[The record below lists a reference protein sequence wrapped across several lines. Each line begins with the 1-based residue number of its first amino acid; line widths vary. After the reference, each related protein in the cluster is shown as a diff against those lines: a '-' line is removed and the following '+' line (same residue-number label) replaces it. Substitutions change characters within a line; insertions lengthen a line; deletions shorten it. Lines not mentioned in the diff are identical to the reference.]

1 MTVTKNRQTNDTIL
15 RMAKAAFPDRRVS
28 DIKELDDGFCNV
40 TYDISFDDGSES
52 ILMIAAA
59 GRNGNTSNEIN
70 LMKAEVEAMKLV
82 RDRGAARVAEVQYY
96 DTTREICS
104 GDYFF
109 MEKIQ
114 GRNLSLEKA
123 RLPESTVEQ
132 INWEIGEISRR
143 LTGITNREF
152 GFLGDERRYR
162 SLYDFTRVMLT
173 NLLHDAER
181 KDVDIVYGAEDF
193 LNRLEKD
200 KPAFDGIMPA
210 TLVHWDMWE
219 GNVFVRDGHVSGIID
234 WERAMWGE
242 AFMDDRFRF
251 HSRNKSFLE
260 GFGQAGFT
268 GDEVRRIRWYDIIL
282 YLTMMIEVY
291 YREYETEDQY
301 FWAKDKL
308 MAVWPEDDASF

>member
-1 MTVTKNRQTNDTIL
+1 MTVTKNRQTNDTIR
-15 RMAKAAFPDRRVS
+15 RMAKAAFPDKRVS

-40 TYDISFDDGSES
+40 TYDVSFDDGSES
-52 ILMIAAA
+52 ILKIAAA

-70 LMKAEVEAMKLV
+70 LMRAEVEAMKLV
-82 RDRGAARVAEVQYY
+82 RDRHAARVAAVQYY

-114 GRNLSLEKA
+114 GRNFNIEKA
-123 RLPESTVEQ
+123 QLPESTVEQ
-132 INWEIGEISRR
+132 IHREIGEISRR
-143 LTGITNREF
+143 LTEITNSEF
-152 GFLGDERRYR
+152 GFLGDKTRYR

-181 KDVDIVYGAEDF
+181 RKVDIVYRAEEF
-193 LNRLEKD
+193 LDRLEKD
-200 KPAFDGIMPA
+200 KAAFDGVAPA

-242 AFMDDRFRF
+242 AFMDDRFRY
-251 HSRNKSFLE
+251 HTRNKSFLE
-260 GFGQAGFT
+260 GFGRTGFT
-268 GDEVRRIRWYDIIL
+268 GDEIRRIRWYDIIL

-301 FWAKDKL
+301 FWAKEQL
-308 MAVWPEDDASF
+308 IIVWSDDTSF